1 MDMLKEIEDKEML
14 IKIYELLLKHF
25 GKQNWWPVVNKKN
38 KRFEIIVGA
47 ILTQNTAWKN
57 VEKAIKNLYK
67 NNAFSRKAILEMPM
81 EKLADI
87 IKPSGYYKQKAKK
100 LKEIAKLKGKITR
113 ERLLKVWGIGK
124 ETCDAIL
131 LYAYNKPVFVIDAYT
146 QRIFSRLGFKKL
158 DYDSLQKLFEE
169 NIPKDIEIYKEYHAL
184 LDELA
189 KNYCK
194 KKNPL
199 CYKCPISKFCEFQK
213 NKSSNT

>member
-1 MDMLKEIEDKEML
+1 MDMLNEIKDKKML

-57 VEKAIKNLYK
+57 VEKAINNLYK
-67 NNAFSRKAILEMPM
+67 NNAFSRKAILEMPI
-81 EKLADI
+81 EKLEDI

-131 LYAYNKPVFVIDAYT
+131 LYAYDKPVFVIDAYT

-158 DYDSLQKLFEE
+158 DYDSLQNLFEE